1 MLKNGFYRQPTPFG
15 PIEVTVKDGK
25 VSVKHPKTLKRV
37 SPDSSQAFF
46 F

>member
-1 MLKNGFYRQPTPFG
+1 MKNGFYRQPTPLG

-25 VSVKHPKTLKRV
+25 VSVKHPKALKQVPVDRT
-37 SPDSSQAFF
+37 QAFF